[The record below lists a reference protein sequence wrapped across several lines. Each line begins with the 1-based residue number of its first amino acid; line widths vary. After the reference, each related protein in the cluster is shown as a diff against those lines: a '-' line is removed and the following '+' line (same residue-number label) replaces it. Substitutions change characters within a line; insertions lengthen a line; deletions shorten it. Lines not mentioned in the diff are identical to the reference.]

1 MTDREK
7 VLVTGGGGFL
17 GKAIVKKLL
26 EKNFY
31 VKSFSR
37 KYYSELTDLGVDQ
50 IQGDLLNS
58 AQIVDAFKDIGI
70 VFHVAAKSGIW
81 GTWDDFFGV
90 NVTGTVNVI
99 NACKKNKIP
108 RLIYTSSPS
117 VIFDG
122 KDMEGVDE
130 SVPYP
135 DHFEG
140 YYSETKAIA
149 EQIVVKE
156 SSQNLHTIIL
166 RPPFIF
172 GPEDNHIMPT
182 IIERAKKLKKI
193 GRTDDLTDFTYVENA
208 ADAHILAAEKLKSN
222 SSLSGNIYFV
232 SQDNPI
238 SKWYMADK
246 FLEFAGF
253 PPITGRVSGK
263 TAYFAGAVFELI
275 YRFFRIEKVPPITRF
290 AAKEAATSHWFDIS
304 RAKKELGY
312 VPKVSISQ
320 GLEKLKKWFDKK
332 NAKI

>member
-1 MTDREK
+1 MTMINKET

-26 EKNFY
+26 TKGFL

-37 KYYSELTDLGVDQ
+37 KYYPELEKLGVVQ
-50 IQGDLLNS
+50 TQGDLVHSDQVNKACKGCDL
-58 AQIVDAFKDIGI
+58 
-70 VFHVAAKSGIW
+70 VFHVAAKPGLW
-81 GTWDDFFGV
+81 GTRNEFYSV
-90 NVTGTVNVI
+90 NVTGTENII
-99 NACKKNKIP
+99 NACKKNKIS

-117 VIFDG
+117 VVFDG

-135 DHFEG
+135 EKFEG

-149 EQIVVKE
+149 EQMVVKA
-156 SSQNLHTIIL
+156 SSIDLHTITI

-182 IIERAKKLKKI
+182 IIERARKLKKI
-193 GRTDDLTDFTYVENA
+193 GRTDDLIDFIYIDNA
-208 ADAHILAAEKLKSN
+208 VDAHILAAEKLRFN
-222 SSLSGNIYFV
+222 SLLSGNIYFV

-238 SKWYMADK
+238 SKWDIADK

-253 PPITGRVSGK
+253 PPIEGRVSGT
-263 TAYFAGAVFELI
+263 TAYFVGAVFELI
-275 YRFFRIEKVPPITRF
+275 YRIFRIKKVPPITRF

-304 RAKKELGY
+304 KAKEELGY
-312 VPKVSISQ
+312 VPNVSIDQ
-320 GLEKLKKWFDKK
+320 GLKNLKEWFEKK
-332 NAKI
+332 ND